1 MSWCALLTCC
11 SDIWRQTKHE
21 AYIYFSF
28 SIGGSYVNPTKLIAV
43 GIFYGT
49 NVLNNKKKREREVL
63 HGCPCEINGLNI

>member
-49 NVLNNKKKREREVL
+49 NVLNNKKEREREVL